1 MFHLRYGE
9 KLQRMQKKR
18 KLKNG
23 VTVYELDEPVELI
36 VKTKAPMKWK
46 LIDQETGEEYIGQ
59 TPKEGQPN
67 SWRKL

>member
-1 MFHLRYGE
+1 MP
-9 KLQRMQKKR
+9 KQRI
-18 KLKNG
+18 LKNG
-23 VTVYELDEPVELI
+23 NTVSELNKAIELI
-36 VKTKAPMKWK
+36 VKTKAPGKSK

>member
-1 MFHLRYGE
+1 
-9 KLQRMQKKR
+9 MQKKR

-67 SWRKL
+67 RWRKL

>member
-1 MFHLRYGE
+1 
-9 KLQRMQKKR
+9 MQKQR

-23 VTVYELDEPVELI
+23 VTVYELDEPVTPI

-67 SWRKL
+67 SWRKIND